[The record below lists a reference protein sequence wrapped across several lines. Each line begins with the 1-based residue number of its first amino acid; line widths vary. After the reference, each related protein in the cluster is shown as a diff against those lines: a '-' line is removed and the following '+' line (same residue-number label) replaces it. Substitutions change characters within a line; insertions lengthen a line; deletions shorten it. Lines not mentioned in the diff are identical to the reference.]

1 MRAEE
6 LREGFRGIVF
16 DDPTR
21 PRAVPPPVVSM
32 MRMLNPHRISS
43 GERVSFSHL
52 GTPLVLRR
60 RDRVRQ
66 QEAETPA
73 GCCHVQKAG
82 T

>member
-1 MRAEE
+1 
-6 LREGFRGIVF
+6 
-16 DDPTR
+16 
-21 PRAVPPPVVSM
+21 M

-66 QEAETPA
+66 QEAERLRSA
-73 GCCHVQKAG
+73 VMYRKQGRNG
-82 T
+82 SL